1 MEEKKRKP
9 INSDLFI
16 LACLTVIVL
25 IFALF
30 FNTCTLFRSTYAEGG
45 PGKCMAISIFG
56 KLELKNIDKAIITR
70 NGEEW
75 TITDT
80 ELIDEIIGETR
91 IATYVDSE
99 CHEDCCGCEEPHYQ
113 VELYRKDKLI
123 RAMEWQSCCNSMR
136 IYEEDLTHWLIG
148 GKAGYVM
155 LSNDLYDKLDA
166 LIALH
171 IQGNE

>member
-16 LACLTVIVL
+16 LACLAVVV
-25 IFALF
+25 LF
-30 FNTCTLFRSTYAEGG
+30 FGICSSFRIIAESAGG
-45 PGKCMAISIFG
+45 CISFSLFG
-56 KLELKNIDKAIITR
+56 KLELQGVDKMVISV
-70 NGEEW
+70 GEEQFVV
-75 TITDT
+75 TDADLL
-80 ELIDEIIGETR
+80 EQVVNETR
-91 IATYVDSE
+91 VATHAD
-99 CHEDCCGCEEPHYQ
+99 HGGLNDQ
-113 VELYRKDKLI
+113 KQIDLYRGDQLV
-123 RAMEWQSCCNSMR
+123 RSMNWGDCCNSMR
-136 IYEEDLTHWLIG
+136 VYEEDLTHWLIG